1 MCKLKLTLSKYTLMF
16 KPGAFSPKA
25 VRAFLGFSPWLE
37 VGPGAQWVGELP
49 RKAPARQGVMLC
61 GPSFHK
67 DVGFLFALVTG
78 TAQKALTQWW
88 SWGQRCFGVED
99 QCEHPHSRMC

>member
-16 KPGAFSPKA
+16 KHGAFTPKA
-25 VRAFLGFSPWLE
+25 PRAFPGRTPWLE
-37 VGPGAQWVGELP
+37 AGPGAQWVGELP
-49 RKAPARQGVMLC
+49 KKAPARQGVMLC

-78 TAQKALTQWW
+78 TELN
-88 SWGQRCFGVED
+88 R
-99 QCEHPHSRMC
+99 H